1 MKPANIANTQYRADY
16 WMSFLN
22 VRVSNNVWCA
32 VICEVEHVVEVK
44 VDKER
49 WQISGALVDRIKLV
63 ARNS

>member
-1 MKPANIANTQYRADY
+1 
-16 WMSFLN
+16 MSFLN